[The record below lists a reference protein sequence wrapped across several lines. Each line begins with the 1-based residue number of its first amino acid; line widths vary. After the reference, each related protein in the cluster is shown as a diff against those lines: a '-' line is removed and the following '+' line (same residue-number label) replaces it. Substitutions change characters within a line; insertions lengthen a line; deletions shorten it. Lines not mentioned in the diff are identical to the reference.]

1 MPPEAV
7 THIHGLSRLPARLH
21 SVAQSLAT
29 ITLVMRCTL
38 THPVWILKAAKARL
52 YGADE
57 AAAAQTK
64 RVLVYAFDA
73 VLRLAHPFM
82 PFITEE
88 LWQALPHTGG
98 QFRV

>member
-1 MPPEAV
+1 MLLDNVPKV
-7 THIHGLSRLPARLH
+7 TYP
-21 SVAQSLAT
+21 
-29 ITLVMRCTL
+29 
-38 THPVWILKAAKARL
+38 PVWSAQAAKARL

-64 RVLVYAFDA
+64 QVLVYAFDA

-88 LWQALPHTGG
+88 LWQALPHTGT
-98 QFRV
+98 